1 MNNKRHSTNE
11 QLSLDEINNTIKF
24 DHRSSNK
31 QKFLSFLGPK
41 LLVAVGYMDPWKL
54 DNINAR
60 WRAIWLYFAIR
71 NSYFKFYQQCYFKA

>member
-31 QKFLSFLGPK
+31 QKFLSFLG
-41 LLVAVGYMDPWKL
+41 LGY
-54 DNINAR
+54 
-60 WRAIWLYFAIR
+60 
-71 NSYFKFYQQCYFKA
+71 

>member
-31 QKFLSFLGPK
+31 QKFLSFSWSWVISRCWLHGSR
-41 LLVAVGYMDPWKL
+41 KL

-71 NSYFKFYQQCYFKA
+71 NSYFKFISNVTSKA

>member
-31 QKFLSFLGPK
+31 QKFYHFLG
-41 LLVAVGYMDPWKL
+41 LGY
-54 DNINAR
+54 
-60 WRAIWLYFAIR
+60 
-71 NSYFKFYQQCYFKA
+71 